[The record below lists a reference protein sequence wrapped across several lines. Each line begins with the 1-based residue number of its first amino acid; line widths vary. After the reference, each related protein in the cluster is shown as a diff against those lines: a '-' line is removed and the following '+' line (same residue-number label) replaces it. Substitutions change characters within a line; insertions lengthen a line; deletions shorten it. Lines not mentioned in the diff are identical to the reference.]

1 MLELKE
7 KFMTIKF
14 TVKIRF
20 IIPNWL
26 LVPWDVI
33 QATFVL
39 EIKPQESNLHLTHK
53 PLAMHPLSKQ
63 LELLNI
69 NSIQDGSFRGCSR
82 MGVGPKGTL
91 PKMCRTYPAKIKL
104 CMVINYL
111 KKTKKIYGSQD
122 SPLRFCWHQHFF
134 RRKSENFALSEN
146 TNIDCILVHYL

>member
-1 MLELKE
+1 
-7 KFMTIKF
+7 MTIKF

-53 PLAMHPLSKQ
+53 PLAMYPLSKQ

-122 SPLRFCWHQHFF
+122 SPLRFW
-134 RRKSENFALSEN
+134 
-146 TNIDCILVHYL
+146 